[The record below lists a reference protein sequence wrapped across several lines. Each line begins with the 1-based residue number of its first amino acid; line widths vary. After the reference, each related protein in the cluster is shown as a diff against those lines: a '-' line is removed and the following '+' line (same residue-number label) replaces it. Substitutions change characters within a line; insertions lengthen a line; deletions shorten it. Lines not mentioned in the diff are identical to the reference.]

1 MAHAAE
7 RAVLFESCV
16 DTLEAAVASEAGGAG
31 RIELCARL
39 DVGGTTPDVA
49 LVERCVAAV
58 RIPVFTMVRPRGGS
72 FVYERGEADAMA
84 RDIAAMKAAGAHGL
98 VFGALTAER
107 AIDAVLMARLVA
119 AARPLPVT
127 CHKAIDDA
135 RHLPEALEAL
145 LGLGVD
151 RVLTSGGAAT
161 AAQGADAIA
170 ALARQAGDAIVVM
183 AGGGVRAF
191 NVAPLVR
198 ATGVREVHA
207 KLLGTEAAPVTN
219 GGAAALAVI
228 DEFVR
233 RLGA

>member
-1 MAHAAE
+1 MMAHAAE
-7 RAVLFESCV
+7 RAVLFESSV
-16 DTLEAAVASEAGGAG
+16 DTLEKAVASAAGGAG

-58 RIPVFTMVRPRGGS
+58 RIPVFAMVRPRGGS

-84 RDIAAMKAAGAHGL
+84 RDIAAMKAAGAQGV
-98 VFGALTAER
+98 VFGALTAGGT
-107 AIDAVLMARLVA
+107 IDTALMARLVA

-127 CHKAIDDA
+127 CHKAIDAA
-135 RHLPEALEAL
+135 RDLPEALDAL

-161 AAQGADAIA
+161 AAQGTDAIA
-170 ALARQAGDAIVVM
+170 ALVRQAGDALAVM
-183 AGGGVRAF
+183 AGGGVRAP
-191 NVAPLVR
+191 NVAALVH
-198 ATGVREVHA
+198 ATSVSEVHA
-207 KLLGTEAAPVTN
+207 QLLGPQASPAE
-219 GGAAALAVI
+219 GAAALVVI